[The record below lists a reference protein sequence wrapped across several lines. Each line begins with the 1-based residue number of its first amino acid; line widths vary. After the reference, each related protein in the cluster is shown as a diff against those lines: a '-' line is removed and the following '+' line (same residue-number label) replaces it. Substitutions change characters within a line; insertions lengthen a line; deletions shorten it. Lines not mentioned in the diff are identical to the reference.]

1 VPTPLRVLT
10 VFGTR
15 PEAVKL
21 GPVIHE
27 LQRHPDRISSC
38 VCVTAQHR
46 DMLDQVLRIFD
57 IRPDYDLDVM
67 QHNQTPTQVASVVLS
82 RLEPIL
88 ASERPDWVLV
98 QGDTTTVAAAA
109 LAAFYS
115 RARIGHVEAGLRT
128 GDRWQPFPEEI
139 NRRIAGVI
147 ADRHF
152 APTQHARDNL
162 LREDVS
168 PDRIV
173 VTGNPGIDAL
183 QWIAALPETAT
194 VRDLM
199 LDGLESR
206 MILVT
211 AHRRENFGEPLKSIC
226 LALRELAE
234 RYAGS
239 VRVIYPVH
247 RNPNVWGP
255 VHELLGD
262 AANISLR
269 PPLDYLVMLQLMKRA
284 FLVITDSGGI
294 QEEATGLGVPALV
307 LRDVTERPEGV
318 DTGAL
323 RVVGTDRR
331 RIVAEASR
339 LLDDPTEYA
348 RMAHAENPFGDG
360 HAAER
365 IVASLLTH
373 G

>member
-1 VPTPLRVLT
+1 VLKVLT

-21 GPVIHE
+21 GPVIRE
-27 LQRHPDRISSC
+27 LGRHSSRIESR

-46 DMLDQVLRIFD
+46 DMLDQVLRIFG
-57 IRPDYDLDVM
+57 IQPDVDLDVM
-67 QHNQTPTQVASVVLS
+67 QDNQTPTQVAAAVLA
-82 RLEPIL
+82 RLEPVL
-88 ASERPDWVLV
+88 QAEQPDWVLV

-109 LAAFYS
+109 LAAFYA
-115 RARIGHVEAGLRT
+115 RARVGHIEAGLRT

-139 NRRIAGVI
+139 NRRVAGVI

-152 APTQHARDNL
+152 APTQRARENL
-162 LREDVS
+162 LREDV
-168 PDRIV
+168 PPERIL

-183 QWIAALPETAT
+183 HWIAEQPESPE
-194 VRDLM
+194 VRDL
-199 LDGLESR
+199 LLEAPEAR
-206 MILVT
+206 TILVT
-211 AHRRENFGEPLKSIC
+211 AHRRENFGEPLRNIC
-226 LALRELAE
+226 LALRDLAE

-239 VRVIYPVH
+239 VRIIYPVH

-255 VHELLGD
+255 VQDLLGD
-262 AANISLR
+262 APHVTLR
-269 PPLDYLVMLQLMKRA
+269 PPLDYLPNLQLMKRA
-284 FLVITDSGGI
+284 YLVVTDSGGI

-318 DTGAL
+318 ETGAL
-323 RVVGTDRR
+323 RVVGTDRA

-339 LLDDPTEYA
+339 LLDDRTAYEQ
-348 RMAHAENPFGDG
+348 MSGAENPFGDG

-365 IVASLLTH
+365 IVASLLA